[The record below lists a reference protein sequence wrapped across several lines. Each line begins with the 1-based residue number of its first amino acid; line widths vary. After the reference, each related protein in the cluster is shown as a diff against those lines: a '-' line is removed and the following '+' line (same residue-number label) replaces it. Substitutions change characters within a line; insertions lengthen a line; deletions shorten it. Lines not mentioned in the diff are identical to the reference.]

1 MKTVVMKNLTEKRI
15 VEMKGL
21 IEEKTVGT
29 KSLIEERN
37 EEMREEN
44 VKMIDK

>member
-1 MKTVVMKNLTEKRI
+1 MKNLTEKRI